1 MNPVLILCY
10 PYFSIFVATSIE
22 LVFVITSRTQYIVYQ
37 ARPSLARKTEGFL
50 EGGRWSGSRVNHMPG
65 QLHSHVFEGWSSLM
79 DYKYYL
85 IYALPHAYPSFWWMI
100 MCMCEQ

>member
-1 MNPVLILCY
+1 MNPVLVLCY

-65 QLHSHVFEGWSSLM
+65 QLHSHVSGGWSSLM
-79 DYKYYL
+79 VLFNLRFASCVPKLLVDDYV
-85 IYALPHAYPSFWWMI
+85 HV
-100 MCMCEQ
+100 